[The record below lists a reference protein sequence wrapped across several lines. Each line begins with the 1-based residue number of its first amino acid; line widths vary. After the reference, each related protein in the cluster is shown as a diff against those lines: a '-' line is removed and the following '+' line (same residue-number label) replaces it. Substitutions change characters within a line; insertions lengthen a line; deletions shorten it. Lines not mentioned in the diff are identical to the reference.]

1 MARTPDRTA
10 DTLAPIDIVVV
21 GFPDGAPHP
30 QGFTRLLKLAD
41 QGTIRVLDLEFVVR
55 DADGAR
61 IVAAQDLPA
70 TDGFDAELWAG
81 AGSGLLDREDLAVI
95 AAELSEG
102 ELAAAILIEQQWVLD
117 LVGTW
122 EQTGARLIADGG
134 VPVEDLLAALDSA
147 EQN

>member
-1 MARTPDRTA
+1 MPNPATEL
-10 DTLAPIDIVVV
+10 LAPVDIIVI

-30 QGFTRLLKLAD
+30 QGFTRLLELAD
-41 QGTIRVLDLEFVVR
+41 QGTIRVLDLEFVMR

-70 TDGFDAELWAG
+70 TGGFDAELWAG
-81 AGSGLLDREDLAVI
+81 AGSGLLDRDDLGVI

-102 ELAAAILIEQQWVLD
+102 ELAAAVLIEQQWVLD

-134 VPVEDLLAALDSA
+134 VPVDDLIAALDNA